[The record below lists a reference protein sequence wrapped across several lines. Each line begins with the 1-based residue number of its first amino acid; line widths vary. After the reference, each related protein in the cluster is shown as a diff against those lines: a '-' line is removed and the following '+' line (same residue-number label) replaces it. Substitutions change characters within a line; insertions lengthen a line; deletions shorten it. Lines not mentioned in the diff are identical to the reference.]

1 MAATAASSHQ
11 PFLPAREPQTTLGKG
26 GREGSYVWLWQ
37 RRWRRRR
44 RQRGMNLLHAIRP
57 FVWKRSERA
66 SVGRRSKGTTD
77 DEYNQLEVQIGRL
90 RLEVGQEGHLNP
102 ENGTNSITERVEMI
116 NNDLADIICGDQ
128 PVEFT
133 PVARRGL
140 PRGRDGRCPP
150 ARRPPPA
157 GWLAARAPDGTIWR
171 DSARRAPFPPSLP
184 PSTAAGSPSSVDWGS
199 PTRCDRARDIT
210 KPWPNIPLLWIF
222 SLRYSLSWP
231 PMV

>member
-1 MAATAASSHQ
+1 
-11 PFLPAREPQTTLGKG
+11 
-26 GREGSYVWLWQ
+26 
-37 RRWRRRR
+37 
-44 RQRGMNLLHAIRP
+44 MNLLHAIRP

-133 PVARRGL
+133 PVAPSWAAQRERRPL
-140 PRGRDGRCPP
+140 PACPP
-150 ARRPPPA
+150 PSPGWVAGCPRARRYHLA
-157 GWLAARAPDGTIWR
+157 GFRPSGALPTV
-171 DSARRAPFPPSLP
+171 SPSLDGGGEP
-184 PSTAAGSPSSVDWGS
+184 V
-199 PTRCDRARDIT
+199 
-210 KPWPNIPLLWIF
+210 
-222 SLRYSLSWP
+222 LSRLG
-231 PMV
+231 VADAL

>member
-1 MAATAASSHQ
+1 
-11 PFLPAREPQTTLGKG
+11 
-26 GREGSYVWLWQ
+26 
-37 RRWRRRR
+37 
-44 RQRGMNLLHAIRP
+44 MNLLHAIRP

-140 PRGRDGRCPP
+140 PR
-150 ARRPPPA
+150 
-157 GWLAARAPDGTIWR
+157 
-171 DSARRAPFPPSLP
+171 
-184 PSTAAGSPSSVDWGS
+184 
-199 PTRCDRARDIT
+199 
-210 KPWPNIPLLWIF
+210 
-222 SLRYSLSWP
+222 
-231 PMV
+231 

>member
-1 MAATAASSHQ
+1 MATAELMDGSNSRQQPPTIPSSQRAPNH
-11 PFLPAREPQTTLGKG
+11 AWEGREG
-26 GREGSYVWLWQ
+26 GRREGSYVWLWQ
-37 RRWRRRR
+37 RRRRRR

-116 NNDLADIICGDQ
+116 SNDLADIVCGEQ

-140 PRGRDGRCPP
+140 PR
-150 ARRPPPA
+150 
-157 GWLAARAPDGTIWR
+157 
-171 DSARRAPFPPSLP
+171 
-184 PSTAAGSPSSVDWGS
+184 
-199 PTRCDRARDIT
+199 
-210 KPWPNIPLLWIF
+210 
-222 SLRYSLSWP
+222 
-231 PMV
+231 